1 MVHLEIASEHFN
13 IETDLDL
20 LNYRQQLANEKEQFE
35 ANFQP
40 SDDFLE
46 EVKSRSAE
54 LGEPQFDDPMY
65 SEDCALSFEYFLN
78 VNKVIVE
85 CALKQVETLLNEL
98 KEQRREALESYED
111 ELFDD
116 LVLQTVLVEHKAIEI
131 LRDIVYPEVDL
142 RPRDL
147 IKAKVKYLMDP
158 VQNAKFEAELQVLKV
173 SLKST
178 SIEAPEEITEDKVL
192 SSWRTLE

>member
-1 MVHLEIASEHFN
+1 M
-13 IETDLDL
+13 
-20 LNYRQQLANEKEQFE
+20 
-35 ANFQP
+35 
-40 SDDFLE
+40 
-46 EVKSRSAE
+46 
-54 LGEPQFDDPMY
+54 
-65 SEDCALSFEYFLN
+65 
-78 VNKVIVE
+78 
-85 CALKQVETLLNEL
+85 
-98 KEQRREALESYED
+98 ESYED

-158 VQNAKFEAELQVLKV
+158 IQNAKFEAELQALKV

-178 SIEAPEEITEDKVL
+178 SIEAPSEEITEEKVL